1 MLATLRTVK
10 GGEEKPTRIM
20 YAVNMAYI
28 PTQRLLQSLV
38 KQGLLSER
46 FETGSGRSKKRYE
59 ITEKGSNA
67 LAYFEKASELFEI
80 ETISRSS

>member
-1 MLATLRTVK
+1 
-10 GGEEKPTRIM
+10 M
-20 YAVNMAYI
+20 YAVNMAYF
-28 PTQRLLQSLV
+28 PTQRLLESLV

-67 LAYFEKASELFEI
+67 LAYFEKASELIEI